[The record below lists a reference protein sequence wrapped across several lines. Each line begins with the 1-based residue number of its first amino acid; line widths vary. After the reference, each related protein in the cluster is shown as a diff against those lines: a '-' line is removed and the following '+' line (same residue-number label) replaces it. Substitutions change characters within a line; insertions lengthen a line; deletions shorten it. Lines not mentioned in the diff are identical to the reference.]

1 MSKKEYLIRYLLII
15 KRLRNSKKASFS
27 EINQYLQDEFSILDA
42 PKNISLRTFQRD
54 LNEIRTIFNIDI
66 KCNSQNQYYISEDDE
81 SGFNKRMMEAFDV
94 FNSFTIGQKLQ
105 PYLLFE
111 RRCSIG
117 TEHLYGLLHAIKN
130 RYLVRFIYQKYFD
143 EIQTLREV
151 EPYALKEFKGRW
163 YLLSKDYKDNNIKTF
178 ALDRIRELEI
188 SKSKFLF
195 PENIVPLEYFTN
207 CFGVTNSSKS
217 ELEEIILSFD
227 PLQGK
232 YIKSYPLHESQK
244 VLMDN
249 DEQLQISLEVFQTHD
264 FIMELLSFGEDVRVI
279 KPERLIKRMKE
290 MIKKMDQIYSDNF
303 K

>member
-1 MSKKEYLIRYLLII
+1 MSKKDYLIRYLLII
-15 KRLRNSKKASFS
+15 KKLRNGRVATFS
-27 EINQYLQDEFSILDA
+27 EINEYIQNEFEILDT

-66 KCNSQNQYYISEDDE
+66 KCNNQNQYFIAEDE
-81 SGFNKRMMEAFDV
+81 LSGFNNRMMEAYDV
-94 FNSFTIGQKLQ
+94 FNSFTMGQKLQ

-163 YLLSKDYKDNNIKTF
+163 YLLSKDYKDNKVKTF
-178 ALDRIRELEI
+178 SLDRMKDLEI
-188 SKSKFLF
+188 TKSKFLF
-195 PENIVPLEYFTN
+195 PENIVPLEYFRY
-207 CFGVTNSSKS
+207 CFGVTNANKS

-244 VLMDN
+244 VIIDN
-249 DEQLQISLEVFQTHD
+249 DEELQICLVVFQTYD
-264 FIMELLSFGEDVRVI
+264 FMMELLSFGEDLRVI
-279 KPERLIKRMKE
+279 KPERLKKRMKE
-290 MIKKMDQIYSDNF
+290 MIKNMAQLYSNNP
-303 K
+303 